1 MDSFSFCKSRIFI
14 IIIIITILLLSFHQS
29 ESQSIQSTH
38 LLDLMIRDYT
48 IRNFKLNLDT
58 GTTQKIH
65 LPSNFSGIDID
76 TVKLRCGSLRRYG
89 ARIGEFHI
97 GSGVTVEPCPERV
110 MLVRQNLG
118 SNWSSIYS
126 TGYNL
131 TGYNYQLVS
140 PVLGLLAYNANP
152 DGVATNPFEVNV
164 AGTDQNPIL
173 IDFLNS
179 TESGNLN
186 SKTTKKNSSVLCA
199 CFTSNGSTTFS
210 DQVSP
215 YVCKGTRQG
224 HYALV
229 MTIESRRKDDGGGMV
244 TSSTEVNE
252 GGGGGKLSR
261 WKVAVGS
268 VIGSGI
274 GAILLGMLVVAMLV
288 KVKKKAERE
297 EMERRAYEEEALQV
311 SMVGHVRAPTASGTR
326 TLPISA
332 DDRYKNSHLNHYP

>member
-1 MDSFSFCKSRIFI
+1 MDSFCLYTFNIPI
-14 IIIIITILLLSFHQS
+14 IIILLLSFHQS
-29 ESQSIQSTH
+29 ESQSTH

-48 IRNFKLNLDT
+48 IRNFKLNLNT
-58 GTTQKIH
+58 GITQTIH

-76 TVKLRCGSLRRYG
+76 AVKLRCGSLRRYG
-89 ARIGEFHI
+89 AKLGEFHI

-110 MLVRQNLG
+110 MLIRQNLG
-118 SNWSSIYS
+118 SSWSSIYS

-131 TGYNYQLVS
+131 TGENYQLVS

-152 DGVATNPFEVNV
+152 DGVATNPYEVNV
-164 AGTDQNPIL
+164 VGTDQNPIL
-173 IDFLNS
+173 VDFLSNKS
-179 TESGNLN
+179 SIDPNPQATLN
-186 SKTTKKNSSVLCA
+186 KNSSVLCA
-199 CFTSNGSTTFS
+199 CFTSNGNTTIS
-210 DQVSP
+210 EQVSP

-229 MTIESRRKDDGGGMV
+229 MKTEARRDDHDSGGGGVV
-244 TSSTEVNE
+244 TSSTEVNVTSSTE
-252 GGGGGKLSR
+252 VNGGNGGGKLSR

-288 KVKKKAERE
+288 KVKKKAIRE

-311 SMVGHVRAPTASGTR
+311 SMVGHVRASTAPGTR
-326 TLPISA
+326 TLPRMG
-332 DDRYKNSHLNHYP
+332 DDRYKNTH

>member
-1 MDSFSFCKSRIFI
+1 MDSFSFYI
-14 IIIIITILLLSFHQS
+14 IIILLLSFHQS

-48 IRNFKLNLDT
+48 IRNFKLNLNT
-58 GTTQKIH
+58 GITQKIY

-89 ARIGEFHI
+89 AKIGEFHI

-110 MLVRQNLG
+110 MLIRQNLG

-131 TGYNYQLVS
+131 AVYNYKLVS

-152 DGVATNPFEVNV
+152 DGVATNPYEVNV
-164 AGTDQNPIL
+164 MATDQNPIL
-173 IDFLNS
+173 IDFLS
-179 TESGNLN
+179 
-186 SKTTKKNSSVLCA
+186 SKTTDNPNPKATMKKNSSVLCA
-199 CFTSNGSTTFS
+199 CFISNANTTFS
-210 DQVSP
+210 EQVSP

-229 MTIESRRKDDGGGMV
+229 MKTETQKDDHDGGGGGVV
-244 TSSTEVNE
+244 TSSTDMN
-252 GGGGGKLSR
+252 GGNGGGKLSR

-288 KVKKKAERE
+288 KVKKKAMRE

-311 SMVGHVRAPTASGTR
+311 SMVGHVRAPTAPGTR
-326 TLPISA
+326 TLPRIA
-332 DDRYKNSHLNHYP
+332 DDRYKNTHLNSNYP

>member
-1 MDSFSFCKSRIFI
+1 MDSFCFCIFNILI
-14 IIIIITILLLSFHQS
+14 IIILLLSFHQS
-29 ESQSIQSTH
+29 ESQSTH

-48 IRNFKLNLDT
+48 FRNFKLNLNT
-58 GTTQKIH
+58 GITQKII

-89 ARIGEFHI
+89 AKLGEFNI

-110 MLVRQNLG
+110 MLIRQNLG

-131 TGYNYQLVS
+131 TGENYQLVS

-152 DGVATNPFEVNV
+152 DGVATNPYEVNV
-164 AGTDQNPIL
+164 VGTDQNPIL
-173 IDFLNS
+173 IDFLSNKS
-179 TESGNLN
+179 SIDPSPKETM
-186 SKTTKKNSSVLCA
+186 KKNSSVLCA
-199 CFTSNGSTTFS
+199 CFTRNGNTTFS
-210 DQVSP
+210 QQVSP
-215 YVCKGTRQG
+215 YVCKGIRQG

-229 MTIESRRKDDGGGMV
+229 MKTEAQKDDHDSEGGGVV
-244 TSSTEVNE
+244 TSSTEVN
-252 GGGGGKLSR
+252 GTNGGGKLSR

-288 KVKKKAERE
+288 KVKKKAVRE

-326 TLPISA
+326 TLPRMA
-332 DDRYKNSHLNHYP
+332 DDRYKHTHLNK

>member
-1 MDSFSFCKSRIFI
+1 MDSFSFCI
-14 IIIIITILLLSFHQS
+14 IIILLLSFHQS

-48 IRNFKLNLDT
+48 IRNFKLNLNT
-58 GTTQKIH
+58 GITQTIY

-89 ARIGEFHI
+89 AKIGEFHI

-110 MLVRQNLG
+110 MLIRQNFGL
-118 SNWSSIYS
+118 NWSSVYS

-131 TGYNYQLVS
+131 SGYNYKLVS

-152 DGVATNPFEVNV
+152 DGVATNPYEVNV
-164 AGTDQNPIL
+164 MATDQNPIL
-173 IDFLNS
+173 IDFLS
-179 TESGNLN
+179 
-186 SKTTKKNSSVLCA
+186 SKTTDNPSPKATMKKNSSVLCA
-199 CFTSNGSTTFS
+199 CFTSNANTTFNE
-210 DQVSP
+210 QVSP

-229 MTIESRRKDDGGGMV
+229 MKTEARKDDHDGGGGGVV
-244 TSSTEVNE
+244 TSSTEMN
-252 GGGGGKLSR
+252 GGNGGGKLSR

-288 KVKKKAERE
+288 KVKKKAMRE

-311 SMVGHVRAPTASGTR
+311 SMVGHVRAPTAPGTR
-326 TLPISA
+326 TLPRIA
-332 DDRYKNSHLNHYP
+332 DDRYKNTHMNSNHP